1 MTAAQLAALHRKR
14 AEAVPREFSK
24 TMNGV
29 RIAMVKY
36 TKELMTNEI
45 YAIPED
51 LKKSGI
57 AKQKAG
63 RKILGSDKKWR
74 RTGHLRRS
82 ERGEVT
88 DPYTCVLINDAIYA
102 KRREA
107 ASGSVSRGKKAKGE
121 VHYVNPLRECHWRE
135 KAKELWES
143 IKGDLLHA
151 TMRDILRGR

>member
-1 MTAAQLAALHRKR
+1 MTAAQLAALHRRR
-14 AEAVPREFSK
+14 AARVPVEFQK

-29 RIAMVKY
+29 KISLLKY
-36 TKELMTNEI
+36 EKELMTSEI

-82 ERGEVT
+82 ERAEVT
-88 DPYTCVLINDAIYA
+88 DPYTVRLVNDAVYA
-102 KRREA
+102 KPRHEA
-107 ASGSVSRGKKAKGE
+107 GKPNKR
-121 VHYVNPLRECHWRE
+121 HINPLRESHWRDE
-135 KAKELWES
+135 AVKLWES
-143 IKGDLLHA
+143 IKGDLLEA
-151 TMRDILRGR
+151 TIRDILAK